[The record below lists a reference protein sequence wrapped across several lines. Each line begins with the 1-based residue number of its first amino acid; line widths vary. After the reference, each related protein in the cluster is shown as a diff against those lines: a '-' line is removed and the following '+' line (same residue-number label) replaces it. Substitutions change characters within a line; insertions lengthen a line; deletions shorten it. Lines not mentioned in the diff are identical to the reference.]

1 MLTAPS
7 PMVALL
13 ARQTATISSE
23 VVLRRS
29 LSSNTASIVKVHRSV
44 YARRYPTMV
53 VLPDG
58 ATININYHEPR
69 RIVKLP
75 LDLSLLSESERKA
88 RLEKRKPKRVIHV
101 EDEVED
107 NFNARKYANFIRKK

>member
-1 MLTAPS
+1 
-7 PMVALL
+7 MVALL

-69 RIVKLP
+69 RIVKVSAMGGS
-75 LDLSLLSESERKA
+75 SLMRDRNDFFFGCFSF
-88 RLEKRKPKRVIHV
+88 HWT
-101 EDEVED
+101 
-107 NFNARKYANFIRKK
+107 